1 MAGSPRL
8 RKLLGLALTLAAPA
22 LLGATDLSNNF
33 EQRVLAAQNRE
44 RAALGLA
51 PMAWDP
57 ALAQSARQWADN
69 LARSGRFEHAPFN
82 PSNPQGENL
91 WAGTRGYFSVEAKV
105 DAWLR
110 EKQHFVPGVFPNN
123 SSTGRVQD
131 VGHYTQIVWRNTG
144 EVGCAVATGAEE
156 DVLVCRYAEPGNW
169 RGERPF

>member
-1 MAGSPRL
+1 MM
-8 RKLLGLALTLAAPA
+8 LGAALAMAAPA
-22 LLGATDLSNNF
+22 LIGATDLSSNF

-44 RAALGLA
+44 RAALGL
-51 PMAWDP
+51 PRMEWDP
-57 ALAQSARQWADN
+57 ALAASARQWAN
-69 LARSGRFEHAPFN
+69 RLAVSGRFEHAPFN
-82 PSNPQGENL
+82 PRDPQGENL

-123 SSTGRVQD
+123 SRTGRVQD

-144 EVGCAVATGAEE
+144 KVGCAIAEGEEE
-156 DVLVCRYAEPGNW
+156 DVLVCRYAQPGNW

>member
-1 MAGSPRL
+1 MARL
-8 RKLLGLALTLAAPA
+8 RNWRLALGAALAAATP
-22 LLGATDLSNNF
+22 LLVGATSLSGNF

-44 RAALGLA
+44 RAALGLP
-51 PMAWDP
+51 PMVWDA
-57 ALAQSARQWADN
+57 ALAVSASQWAGT

-82 PSNPQGENL
+82 PADPQGENL
-91 WAGTRGYFSVEAKV
+91 WAGTRGYFPVEAQV

-123 SSTGRVQD
+123 SRTGRVQD
-131 VGHYTQIVWRNTG
+131 VGHYTQIVWRDTRR
-144 EVGCAVATGAEE
+144 VGCAVATGAAE

>member
-1 MAGSPRL
+1 MAGSPTL
-8 RKLLGLALTLAAPA
+8 RKLLGLGLAVAAPM
-22 LLGATDLSNNF
+22 LIGATDLSSNF
-33 EQRVLAAQNRE
+33 DQRVLAAHNRE
-44 RAALGLA
+44 RSALGLA

-57 ALAQSARQWADN
+57 ALAASARNWADT
-69 LARSGRFEHAPFN
+69 LARTGRFEHAPFN
-82 PSNPQGENL
+82 PGNPEGENL

-123 SSTGRVQD
+123 SRTGRVED

-144 EVGCAVATGAEE
+144 KVGCALAAGAAEE
-156 DVLVCRYAEPGNW
+156 VLVCRYAEPGNW

>member
-1 MAGSPRL
+1 MRSRTL
-8 RKLLGLALTLAAPA
+8 QKLLGTALVATSP
-22 LLGATDLSNNF
+22 LLVSATDLTNNF

-44 RAALGLA
+44 RAGLGLA

-57 ALAQSARQWADN
+57 ALAVSARHWAN
-69 LARSGRFEHAPFN
+69 TLASSGRFEHAPFDDRD
-82 PSNPQGENL
+82 PQGENL
-91 WAGTRGYFSVEAKV
+91 WAGTRGYYSLEAQV

-123 SSTGRVQD
+123 SRTGRVED

-144 EVGCAVATGAEE
+144 KVGCAMAAGATE
-156 DVLVCRYAEPGNW
+156 DVLVCRYSEAGNW

>member
-1 MAGSPRL
+1 MLGAALVAAFP
-8 RKLLGLALTLAAPA
+8 LLV
-22 LLGATDLSNNF
+22 GATDLSSNF

-51 PMAWDP
+51 PMVWD
-57 ALAQSARQWADN
+57 ASLAISANQWAN
-69 LARSGRFEHAPFN
+69 TLARDGRFEHAPFN
-82 PSNPQGENL
+82 PSDPQGENL
-91 WAGTRGYFSVEAKV
+91 WAGTKGYFPIEARV

-123 SSTGRVQD
+123 SNTGRVQD

-144 EVGCAVATGAEE
+144 KVGCAVAAGAAEE
-156 DVLVCRYAEPGNW
+156 VLVCRYSEPGNW

>member
-1 MAGSPRL
+1 MLAGASSP
-8 RKLLGLALTLAAPA
+8 G
-22 LLGATDLSNNF
+22 GNF

-51 PMAWDP
+51 PMTWD
-57 ALAQSARQWADN
+57 AELARSAQGWADT

-82 PSNPQGENL
+82 PANPQGENL
-91 WAGTRGYFSVEAKV
+91 WAGTRGYFPVEARV

-123 SSTGRVQD
+123 SRTGRVED
-131 VGHYTQIVWRNTG
+131 VGHYTQIVWRDTTR
-144 EVGCAVATGAEE
+144 VGCAMATGPVE
-156 DVLVCRYAEPGNW
+156 DVLVCRYAQPGNW